1 MPGMPGNGWQ
11 VMASFRRDASVTRQR
26 LKPGTVRRIAGY
38 ARPYVRELVLFLMLN
53 ALAAGIVVANPLL
66 LKSIID
72 RGIVPADHAV
82 VVWLAVAVAGLAL
95 LEAVLGLV
103 QRWYSARI
111 GEGLIYDLRTQV
123 FGHVQRQPVAFFMR
137 AQTGSL
143 VSRLN
148 NDVIGAQRALTT
160 TLSSVVSNVISLILV
175 LVTMFV
181 LSWQVTLIALLLLP
195 IFILPAKWVGKRL
208 QRVSREQMQL
218 DAEMSSL
225 MTERFN
231 VAGAMLAKLY
241 GRPAEEEE
249 NFSQRAARVRDI
261 GVVAAMYGRVFFTA
275 LTLVAALATAMVYGV
290 GGFLVVDGKFQLGT
304 LVALATL
311 LTRMYGPLTA
321 LSNVHV
327 DVMTA
332 LVSFDR
338 VFEVLDLK
346 PLIADRADA
355 RPLTVTADGDG
366 GAGAGAGALVKTDKS
381 DKPEKTDKSDKTE
394 KAAGNGRAAGDGAA
408 TATTATVTAVEGE
421 RAAPAIEFD
430 HVSFSYPSAAEVSL
444 ASLESIARTD
454 NAPGREVLRDV
465 TFTVPPGQMYA
476 LVGPSGAGKSTI
488 THLVSRLYDVTDG
501 AVRVGGH
508 DVRDVTLE
516 SLRAQI
522 GVVSQD
528 AHLFHDT
535 IGANMR
541 YARPDATDEEI
552 LAALDAA
559 AIGELVA
566 AMPEGL
572 DTVVGD
578 RGYRLSGGE
587 KQRLAI
593 ARLLLK
599 APSVVVLDEATAH
612 LDSESEAAVQ
622 RALAT
627 ALAGRTSLVIAHR
640 LSTVREADQ
649 ILVIDGGRVAE
660 RGRHEELLLR
670 GGLYAE
676 LYRTQ
681 FARQADPA
689 PPAEP
694 AEVTE
699 PAEVDAPAA
708 DGLPGPRETERA
720 AAD

>member
-11 VMASFRRDASVTRQR
+11 VMASFRKDSSVTRQK
-26 LKPGTVRRIAGY
+26 LKPGTVGRIAGY
-38 ARPYVRELVLFLMLN
+38 ARPYVRELVIFLALN
-53 ALAAGIVVANPLL
+53 SLAAVIVVANPLL

-72 RGIVPADHAV
+72 SGIVPGRQDI

-95 LEAVLGLV
+95 VEAVLGLA

-111 GEGLIYDLRTQV
+111 GEGLIYDLRSQV
-123 FGHVQRQPVAFFMR
+123 FAHVQRQPVAFFMR

-175 LVTMFV
+175 LATMLF

-195 IFILPAKWVGKRL
+195 IFVLPAKWVGKRL
-208 QRVSREQMQL
+208 QRVSREQMVL
-218 DAEMSSL
+218 DAEMGSL

-249 NFSQRAARVRDI
+249 NFSGRAARVRDI

-290 GGFLVVDGKFQLGT
+290 GGYLVVGDTLQLGT

-346 PLIADRADA
+346 PLIRDREDA
-355 RPLTVTADGDG
+355 RALGESRSPATSLT
-366 GAGAGAGALVKTDKS
+366 
-381 DKPEKTDKSDKTE
+381 
-394 KAAGNGRAAGDGAA
+394 KA
-408 TATTATVTAVEGE
+408 
-421 RAAPAIEFD
+421 PSIEFD
-430 HVSFSYPSAAEVSL
+430 HVRFAYPAADEVSL

-454 NAPGREVLRDV
+454 TSPSREVLHDV
-465 TFTVPPGQMYA
+465 DFRAEPGQLVA

-488 THLVSRLYDVTDG
+488 THLVSRLYDVSGG
-501 AVRVGGH
+501 AVRIGGA

-516 SLRAQI
+516 SLRAEI

-535 IGANMR
+535 IRENMR

-552 LAALDAA
+552 LAALEAA
-559 AIGELVA
+559 HVGGLVA
-566 AMPEGL
+566 EMADGL

-622 RALAT
+622 RALRT

-640 LSTVREADQ
+640 LSTIREADQ

-660 RGRHEELLLR
+660 RGRHEELLLE

-681 FARQADPA
+681 FAHQRDVELQ
-689 PPAEP
+689 
-694 AEVTE
+694 TE
-699 PAEVDAPAA
+699 PLGA
-708 DGLPGPRETERA
+708 D
-720 AAD
+720 